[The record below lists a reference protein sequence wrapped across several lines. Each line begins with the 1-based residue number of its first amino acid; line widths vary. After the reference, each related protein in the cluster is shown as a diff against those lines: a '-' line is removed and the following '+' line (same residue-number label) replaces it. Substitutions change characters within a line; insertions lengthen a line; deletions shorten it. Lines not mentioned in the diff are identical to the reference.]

1 MGFFTKVDYSRQ
13 LRQYKDTLAEF
24 SGSTRMEQNL
34 GVYEP
39 TWGLAQSAGGCPNC
53 RPGSTGY
60 TFMVGSPSYT
70 SGTSAVAITSF
81 SGVSGI
87 TGVISIGQPPMSPHT
102 GGTMSPG
109 ISASTLQINWK
120 DLLYAGQL
128 GNTYYDLSIDASGN
142 IVRTL
147 PSSLRYK
154 TNLKEVENFRYNK
167 LLDIPP
173 YFFDYI
179 GSGGNGYGLIAEMVH
194 EAGFKELV
202 IYDNKNRPDNIEYKM
217 LSVALLKLI
226 QDLHSR
232 DEFLYGESKL
242 SPGDVTSRHL
252 GATPLRGV
260 SLSELTTK
268 VVNTNYTTNGEY
280 LLIVSTTAT
289 ITLNSNKDTKIKIK
303 SLSSCT
309 VIPDKGKIDGK
320 WESVELGGD
329 SCVEFVFVKEL
340 DCWVIS
346 SSDGLKDI

>member
-13 LRQYKDTLAEF
+13 LRQYKGTLAEF

-39 TWGLAQSAGGCPNC
+39 TWELAQSAGGCPNC

-87 TGVISIGQPPMSPHT
+87 TGVVSIGQKPMSPHT

-128 GNTYYDLSIDASGN
+128 GNSYYDLSIDTSGN

-154 TNLKEVENFRYNK
+154 TNLKPIEDFRYNK
-167 LLDIPP
+167 LLDISP

-179 GSGGNGYGLIAEMVH
+179 GGGGRGYGLIAEMLDEV
-194 EAGFKELV
+194 GLNELV
-202 IYDNKNRPDNIEYKM
+202 IYDHQNRPDNIEYKM

-226 QDLHSR
+226 QDLHSS
-232 DEFLYGESKL
+232 DEFLYGESSVK
-242 SPGDVTSRHL
+242 
-252 GATPLRGV
+252 PLR
-260 SLSELTTK
+260 SESGGSIKTK
-268 VVNTNYTTNGEY
+268 VIDVDYTTNGEY
-280 LLIVSTTAT
+280 LLV
-289 ITLNSNKDTKIKIK
+289 ITKPVQIALDSQNGIKIKIK

-320 WESVELGGD
+320 WESVDLGGD
-329 SCVEFVFVKEL
+329 SCVEFVFINDL
-340 DCWVIS
+340 GYWVIS
-346 SSDGLKDI
+346 SSDGLKDV